1 MANTDRDEI
10 FTNRKRVFSAVHAYE
25 RNRLF
30 LYGRSFTLINDNKA
44 VINILNNPKSNTPPK
59 IERLLL
65 KLQGY
70 DFEAEYVLYHR
81 KIRFQT
87 I

>member
-1 MANTDRDEI
+1 MMT
-10 FTNRKRVFSAVHAYE
+10 TLVF
-25 RNRLF
+25 ND
-30 LYGRSFTLINDNKA
+30 LINDF
-44 VINILNNPKSNTPPK
+44 INILNNSKSNPPPR